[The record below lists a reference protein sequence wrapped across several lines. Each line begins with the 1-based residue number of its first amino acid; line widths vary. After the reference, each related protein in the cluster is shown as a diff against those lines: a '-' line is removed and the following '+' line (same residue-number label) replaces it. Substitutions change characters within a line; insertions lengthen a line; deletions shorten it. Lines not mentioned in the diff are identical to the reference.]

1 MNEFLTNNAGALI
14 QGAGTVISVVVSIY
28 ISIKILSSKVTDL
41 ISKTEEIE
49 ERVRVLELEQIK
61 FDTKI
66 ENIEK
71 SVSNIES
78 MMMKFLEKK

>member
-1 MNEFLTNNAGALI
+1 MNEFFVNNAGALI

-49 ERVRVLELEQIK
+49 ERVRVLEHEQVK

-78 MMMKFLEKK
+78 MMMKFLEIK

>member
-1 MNEFLTNNAGALI
+1 MGELI
-14 QGAGTVISVVVSIY
+14 QNNMGAIIQGLGTVVSVVVSIY
-28 ISIKILSSKVTDL
+28 ISIKLLSAKVTDL

-71 SVSNIES
+71 SVSNIEH
-78 MMMKFLEKK
+78 MMMTFLEKK